1 MDEIKAVI
9 VGKKRIGRSRSAE
22 YGLVEIKFER
32 ELPIESKIIP
42 VTELTLIYALSNL
55 CFYDSFGRPTVTP
68 TSAQLGVPGGK
79 ILWKKS
85 QIRSRFYQTWNRH
98 RHNRD
103 ADRMIIEKGSV
114 IAIQHGQPLDTK
126 IFAGG
131 IGSHKAEGFGQ
142 VMINPSF
149 LLSTGIK
156 LSLVLTKVKKQIEA
170 LAPAE
175 VGVPSAQDTFLLNYL
190 EQQKT
195 QKSGIFS
202 LSERVNEFVSKHGR
216 DFQGIS
222 PSQWERIQ
230 AVCEHA
236 ANWDVLKISI

>member
-1 MDEIKAVI
+1 
-9 VGKKRIGRSRSAE
+9 
-22 YGLVEIKFER
+22 
-32 ELPIESKIIP
+32 
-42 VTELTLIYALSNL
+42 
-55 CFYDSFGRPTVTP
+55 
-68 TSAQLGVPGGK
+68 
-79 ILWKKS
+79 
-85 QIRSRFYQTWNRH
+85 
-98 RHNRD
+98 
-103 ADRMIIEKGSV
+103 MIIEKGSV

-222 PSQWERIQ
+222 PSQWGTIR
-230 AVCEHA
+230 AYAKHA
-236 ANWDVLKISI
+236 ANWDVLKKLLFNKDIGALYRGQSESDWRQNGRREKLSDFLATIKDTDRLAFTLKLAAEMAKRKQSKEPA